1 MAKRTSRPLLAA
13 LAGLLALAGMS
24 LWLAM
29 LLGPAMF
36 ATGLARTAGHLNRAE
51 RRLAEGTQED
61 ARYETL
67 AAGEAARLAQRGF
80 ALAAPSFDLAR
91 SVPRLRHVVEQLPHL
106 AGAARHSGRAAV
118 GSLALTHDVLSGPA
132 SLLARDER
140 GNARVRLDG
149 IKRLD
154 GAVGLVATE
163 AKAAKRELQAIEARE
178 LPRALRRAVKRGISR
193 VGEAESVLEKARAGL
208 AILPGILGNEGP
220 RLYLLGMQNSAELR
234 GTGGAILQFAFL
246 SVEDGRARLMT
257 PRTVYKVDIERRV
270 ISIDLPRDAWYQQ
283 GIADARRFGNANW
296 SPDWPLSAKLTLAY
310 ARAARKKL
318 DVSFPAQIDGLIAVD
333 PLTMEKL
340 VPATGPQRIGAGH
353 RLTRKTIVNFVL
365 HKAYATYPIPATRR
379 SVLRQVVERF
389 YEELLTPRHP
399 AKLVTGLGESLSEK
413 HVQIWLARRQE
424 QSFVERM
431 NWDGSIEKARGKDY
445 FYVVQQ
451 NVGGNKLDY
460 FARTDLRTHITL
472 ETDGSARTRTTAT
485 ISNNVFLPQPRY
497 MLGDTG
503 PLGALHRPMVNLYVH
518 DEAQLTDTTVE
529 GKRLD
534 SPPPA
539 AWVSGRPPEHLEL
552 GKKVWPATLEIPPG
566 ETGAVTYDYTSPGVI
581 QEEDGRKVYRLVVQ
595 HQPKVVPEELTLRV
609 RLPQGASEVQTKGF
623 RRDDGAVVWSGALR
637 EDMVLEVSWR
647 A

>member
-1 MAKRTSRPLLAA
+1 MAPRSSRPLLAA
-13 LAGLLALAGMS
+13 LAGLLTLAGTS

-36 ATGLARTAGHLNRAE
+36 ATGLARTAGHLTRAE
-51 RRLAEGTQED
+51 RRLAEGTQEI

-91 SVPRLRHVVEQLPHL
+91 SVPRLRAVVDELPHL

-118 GSLALTHDVLSGPA
+118 GSLTLTHDALTGPT

-140 GNARVRLDG
+140 GDARVRLDG

-154 GAVGLVATE
+154 GAVGLVTSE
-163 AKAAKRELQAIEARE
+163 AKAAKRELQAIETRA
-178 LPRALRRAVKRGISR
+178 LPRALRRAVKRGLSR
-193 VGEAESVLEKARAGL
+193 VDEAESVLEKARAGL
-208 AILPGILGNEGP
+208 AILPGVLGSEGP

-234 GTGGAILQFAFL
+234 GSGGAILQFAFL
-246 SVEDGRARLMT
+246 SVDDGRARLMT

-310 ARAARKKL
+310 ARAARKRF
-318 DVSFPAQIDGLIAVD
+318 DVSFPAQIDGVIAVD

-399 AKLVTGLGESLSEK
+399 AKLLTGLGESLSEK
-413 HVQIWLARRQE
+413 HVQIWLARPEE

-431 NWDGSIEKARGKDY
+431 NWDGSIDKARGKDF
-445 FYVVQQ
+445 FYAVQQ

-460 FARTDLRTHITL
+460 FAGQTDEIAVRPS
-472 ETDGSARTRTTAT
+472 GSDALVSAT
-485 ISNNVFLPQPRY
+485 IRIRNGVFLPQPRWS
-497 MLGDTG
+497 LGDSG
-503 PLGALHRPMVNLYVH
+503 PLHRPMVNLYVPRR
-518 DEAQLTDTTVE
+518 ARLLAWKVE

-534 SPPPA
+534 APEPA
-539 AWVSGRPPEHLEL
+539 IGPEGRPAEHRER
-552 GKKVWPATLEIPPG
+552 GKKVWSATLEIPAG
-566 ETGAVTYDYTSPGVI
+566 KQGALAFRYRVPGVVRTVG
-581 QEEDGRKVYRLVVQ
+581 GRTFYRLVLQ
-595 HQPKVVPEELTLRV
+595 RQPKVRPEMLTV
-609 RLPQGASEVQTKGF
+609 RFGLPAGARGVRGPGW
-623 RRDDGAVVWSGALR
+623 RRRASTLIWQRALK
-637 EDMVLEVSWR
+637 EDTALEVSWR
-647 A
+647 S